1 MPVPNYFVRSKENT
15 PGNHMDKYTA
25 FQLKLEEAN
34 ANRQP
39 CLACDRIDNDW
50 PERRGL
56 CIDCYCAVTHC
67 LPMPADGSR
76 EDLFMR
82 MTRRE
87 IITIAM
93 YYHKIERERHR
104 LQALRGKLIVDVPQQ
119 SGFGEVQRII
129 NKYKE

>member
-1 MPVPNYFVRSKENT
+1 MSAPNYFVRSTANT

-25 FQLKLEEAN
+25 FQLKLEETN

-56 CIDCYCAVTHC
+56 CLDCFCAVTHC
-67 LPMPADGSR
+67 LPLPADGSTR
-76 EDLFMR
+76 ADTFMR
-82 MTRRE
+82 MARRD

-93 YYHKIERERHR
+93 YYHKVERERHR
-104 LQALRGKLIVDVPQQ
+104 LQALKGKLIVDVPPQ
-119 SGFGEVQRII
+119 SGFSEVQKII
-129 NKYKE
+129 EKYK